1 MTLSNSSK
9 KRILV
14 RIHRRV
20 QNYSNLVCKLG
31 VELDFQADVSLL
43 ITVPSFRKNI
53 LKMGLNQRLVQ
64 CKSKEKQAQSNKH
77 VSILVSPMLL
87 WHK

>member
-9 KRILV
+9 KRIFV

-31 VELDFQADVSLL
+31 VELDFQAEVSLL
-43 ITVPSFRKNI
+43 ITVSSFRKNV
-53 LKMGLNQRLVQ
+53 LKMGLNQKLVQ
-64 CKSKEKQAQSNKH
+64 CKSKERQAQSNKH
-77 VSILVSPMLL
+77 VSVLVSLMLL
-87 WHK
+87 WQK